1 MTASR
6 YTRLSEDEYLL
17 RLRQEIDA
25 LKTRAGASQ
34 YVGTEKEQAK
44 VVAHFLE
51 RAIQFGE
58 ATYRIRNLPIVLSVL
73 LRVFCDDL
81 IRLFWVARS
90 ENNAAEYVKIPVSE
104 LAKVARVNLE
114 KGHARLINKKTG
126 EDDTAKRLPE
136 LARLSS
142 KAKSVEQLAKECALE
157 KVYDIPFRFS
167 SLAVHGNTFLPQLP
181 SDADLVVLPAIIAFL
196 RATSTIAEN
205 YPARTTSAE
214 EILHVLRLD
223 KVGRN

>member
-1 MTASR
+1 MTAPR

-25 LKTRAGASQ
+25 LKATSEASR
-34 YVGTEKEQAK
+34 YVDAEKEQTK
-44 VVAHFLE
+44 VVAHFLD

-58 ATYRIRNLPIVLSVL
+58 ATYRIRNLPIVLRVL

-81 IRLFWVARS
+81 IRLFWVAQS
-90 ENNAAEYVKIPVSE
+90 ENNASEYVKIPVSE
-104 LAKVARVNLE
+104 LAKMGRVNLE

-126 EDDTAKRLPE
+126 EDETAKLLPE
-136 LARLSS
+136 LARWSS

-181 SDADLVVLPAIIAFL
+181 ADADLVVLPAIIAFL

-205 YPARTTSAE
+205 YPVRTTSAE